1 MRIPKKIILP
11 SLVALSLMFMATGGE
26 RYLKIAKSMEIFA
39 EAYRIVNTDYVDET
53 DPNLLMRIAID
64 SMMAGIDPYTNYF
77 SEAQME
83 RLRINYKGFWD
94 GVGIEIIEHSGK
106 IIVSAVVEESP
117 ASEADIL
124 VGDEILEI
132 EGSSIKNKKV
142 EDIEQ
147 TLHGKEGTLV
157 SVKMRRPATDEEK
170 IHNLTRGK
178 IVRKNVPYYAMVDE
192 NTAYIVL
199 TTFSERAGANVGDAL
214 KELQEKHKPKQVIL
228 DLRENGGGLLIEAV
242 NLCNIFVN
250 KGEEIV
256 ATRNKVADW
265 DRPFPTLNNPVDT
278 KIPLIVLINDRS
290 ASASEIVAGAIQD
303 LDRGVLLGQRSFGK
317 GLVQNTY
324 DIGYNSK
331 VKLTTARYYIPS
343 GRCIQALE
351 YKGGKS
357 VEIADTLYKSFV
369 TRRGRPVN
377 DGGGLLP
384 DYDVP
389 KQAQSTIAKGLVSSK
404 QIFDYATDY
413 RAKHDSIVAAEQF
426 RLSDADFDDFVQ
438 FLKKR
443 NYTYKTNSEKAMDV
457 MIANAKKDGNY
468 EQLKASFDA
477 MQKSIEDAKKQDI
490 FKYKKEIVMLL
501 EEEIV
506 GRYYYE
512 KGTIQLRLQR
522 DVEVQEAIKL
532 FGDSDKF
539 SQLLAAP
546 QKK

>member
-1 MRIPKKIILP
+1 MRIPKNFIVP
-11 SLVALSLMFMATGGE
+11 GLVGLSLMFMATGGE

-39 EAYRIVNTDYVDET
+39 EAYRVVNTDYVDKT
-53 DPNLLMRIAID
+53 DPNQLMRIAID
-64 SMMAGIDPYTNYF
+64 SMMNGIDPYTNYF

-94 GVGIEIIEHSGK
+94 GVGIEIIEHNGK
-106 IIVSAVVEESP
+106 IIVSAIVEESP
-117 ASEADIL
+117 ASEVDIF

-132 EGSSIKNKKV
+132 EGAPIKDKKV

-147 TLHGKEGTLV
+147 TLHGKAGTQV
-157 SVKMRRPATDEEK
+157 SVKMRRPATNKETT
-170 IHNLTRGK
+170 HNLTRGK

-199 TTFSERAGANVGDAL
+199 TTFTERAGANVGDAL

-242 NLCNIFVN
+242 NLCNVFIN

-265 DRPFPTLNNPVDT
+265 DRPFSTLNNPVDT
-278 KIPLIVLINDRS
+278 KIPLIVIMNDRS

-331 VKLTTARYYIPS
+331 IKLTTARYYIPS

-351 YKGGKS
+351 YKDGKS
-357 VEIADTLYKSFV
+357 VKIAEALRKDFY
-369 TRRGRPVN
+369 TRKGRPVN
-377 DGGGLLP
+377 DGGGLRP
-384 DYDVP
+384 DFDVP
-389 KQAQSTIAKGLVSSK
+389 KQSRSAIEKGLINSK
-404 QIFDYATDY
+404 LIFEYATEY
-413 RAKHDSIVAAEQF
+413 RSLHDTIVAAEKF
-426 RLSDADFDDFVQ
+426 SLSDADFEDFIQ
-438 FLKKR
+438 FIKKR
-443 NYTYKTNSEKAMDV
+443 NYTYKTESEVAIDKM
-457 MIANAKKDGNY
+457 MEQAKKEGNY
-468 EQLKASFDA
+468 ESLKTQFEA
-477 MQKSIEDAKKQDI
+477 MQKNIEAAKKQDVI
-490 FKYKKEIVMLL
+490 KYKKEITHLL

-506 GRYYYE
+506 SRYYYE
-512 KGTIQLRLQR
+512 KGMIQLRLQR

-532 FGDSDKF
+532 FKDTNKF
-539 SQLLAAP
+539 SKLLAAP
-546 QKK
+546 QQR